1 MFLSL
6 VFIISNIDIIKLSCN
21 IMSNFN
27 KKNIE
32 CFRESIIKFDKILLQ
47 LKNSKKIKDN
57 HITFFIYT
65 IYFKVFCFLKYFIQ
79 LKK

>member
-6 VFIISNIDIIKLSCN
+6 VAILILLSYHAILWVILIK
-21 IMSNFN
+21 
-27 KKNIE
+27 KIE

-65 IYFKVFCFLKYFIQ
+65 IYFKVFLKYLAF
-79 LKK
+79 